1 MAEEGKVA
9 GRDEATVIVNQTVP
23 GLAPG
28 HREAT
33 VRFSTLAP
41 TLDGTPQS
49 PAADDRTLAGEPP
62 SAPAPADRP
71 HPVRY
76 EVIGLAGQGG
86 MGTVH
91 VARDVDLLRR
101 VALKELAS
109 DAARSAQARARF
121 IREVQVTAQLDHPHV
136 VPVYGL
142 EVAPGDRPAF
152 AMKLVEGKTFSDL
165 VAEARGQEQGGA
177 RSDEN
182 HELPARLEHFLK
194 VCDAVSYAHD
204 RGVIHR
210 DLKPANLMVGSHNEV
225 YVMDWGLCRIVST
238 PAESADAVVQG
249 DSSASNEDDSVTRSG
264 TIAGTPRYMSPEQ
277 ARGRNDEVDAQ
288 SDQYSL
294 GLILQELVTLAPAI
308 GGSSLPDLLARA
320 ADGRRQ
326 VVAHAFKTPIPGELS
341 AIIDRATAMEPAGRY
356 PSVHALADDLRRF
369 LRGEAVEA
377 RPDTSWQK
385 VLRYL
390 ARHRQAAGIGV
401 LAFAALCFAIIA
413 GLLWRHDRA
422 LTEQQFQERRIQA
435 LANDVAAQGDT
446 LQTRLL
452 QLDAALAGIANAI
465 EEAVEHGAPAGQTI
479 PWLDTGAHTTID
491 NAHGVFVRLA
501 SAAGP
506 GTLEDLARRVAPA
519 VGRDRLWLAQAH
531 HAIDGTITGR
541 GSAEAQR
548 TSAVTGVMI
557 VFEAGLLY
565 LMPIPADQPAD
576 PAGTPGIASACRRP
590 DLYRARGDGRSRRLR
605 HARLLAA
612 HPRRWWPTPRC
623 RCGDGFSDRLLARTW
638 LPTGRSGRHRDRA
651 ARCRLEGPCGAPQ
664 PVGGSH
670 RRLGNAGRTP
680 RVPPGGRG
688 ARRRVHRGRVERRFD
703 DSRFDRLDPFRMDAH
718 GRGSRLRAIRAAL
731 AALRRH
737 PHLRATAR
745 SRPPSPS
752 DRPPNR

>member
-1 MAEEGKVA
+1 MADEVKAA
-9 GRDEATVIVNQTVP
+9 GRDEATVIVDQTVP
-23 GLAPG
+23 GLRARP
-28 HREAT
+28 REAT
-33 VRFSTLAP
+33 VRFSTLEP
-41 TLDGTPQS
+41 TLDATPQS
-49 PAADDRTLAGEPP
+49 PPDDDGALAGEPL
-62 SAPAPADRP
+62 STPAPADRP
-71 HPVRY
+71 RSVRY

-225 YVMDWGLCRIVST
+225 YVMDWGLCRLVST
-238 PAESADAVVQG
+238 PGESTDAVVQG
-249 DSSASNEDDSVTRSG
+249 EAAASSGDDSATRSG

-277 ARGRNDEVDAQ
+277 ARGRNDEVDAR
-288 SDQYSL
+288 SDRYSL

-308 GGSSLPDLLARA
+308 GGGSLPELLVRA

-326 VVAHAFKTPIPGELS
+326 PVAHIFRKPIPGELS
-341 AIIDRATAMEPAGRY
+341 AIIDHATAVEPAGRY
-356 PSVHALADDLRRF
+356 PSVHAFADDLRRF

-377 RPDTSWQK
+377 RPDSSWQK
-385 VLRYL
+385 VLRHL

-401 LAFAALCFAIIA
+401 LAFAAVCFAIIA
-413 GLLWRHDRA
+413 ALLWRHDRA
-422 LTEQQFQERRIQA
+422 LANQQFQERRIQA
-435 LANDVAAQGDT
+435 LANDVAAQGDM

-452 QLDAALAGIANAI
+452 QLDAALAGIANAV

-479 PWLDTGAHTTID
+479 PWLDSSTRPASD
-491 NAHGVFVRLA
+491 SAHGVFVRLE
-501 SAAGP
+501 SVVGR
-506 GTLEDLARRVAPA
+506 GTIEDLARHVAPA

-531 HAIDGTITGR
+531 HAIDGTITNRQATG
-541 GSAEAQR
+541 AQR
-548 TSAVTGVMI
+548 PSAVTGVMI

-565 LMPIPADQPAD
+565 LMPSPAD
-576 PAGTPGIASACRRP
+576 PPADPRRDGWYRECVSATESTALAVTAGPAGSDTLVFCSPI
-590 DLYRARGDGRSRRLR
+590 LGDGGRLLG
-605 HARLLAA
+605 AVAVTVSANRLLANLVADRPVPDVAETALLDADWRVLAVRRSQPPEASVGSESLVGRPEFRQAVEA
-612 HPRRWWPTPRC
+612 HDVGFIEAQSN
-623 RCGDGFSDRLLARTW
+623 GDSMILA
-638 LPTGRSGRHRDRA
+638 
-651 ARCRLEGPCGAPQ
+651 
-664 PVGGSH
+664 
-670 RRLGNAGRTP
+670 
-680 RVPPGGRG
+680 
-688 ARRRVHRGRVERRFD
+688 
-703 DSRFDRLDPFRMDAH
+703 FDRLHPFEWTLTAAV
-718 GRGSRLRAIRAAL
+718 RASAL
-731 AALRRH
+731 FARR
-737 PHLRATAR
+737 
-745 SRPPSPS
+745 
-752 DRPPNR
+752 